1 MGQNS
6 LIEAAENA
14 ANKKTI
20 AVSTFTQTEDYFKKK
35 WNMATA
41 IATSALIPTTYRG
54 KVADVMIAMELSE
67 QMGMS
72 LFTVTQN
79 LDIIHGKT
87 GWKST
92 FIIATINSCGR
103 YSSKLQFEWKG
114 KIGESQWGCRA
125 YVVQKDK
132 SKLFGSWI
140 DIAMATKEGWID
152 KKGSKWVTMPEQ
164 MLQYRAAS
172 FFGRLYVP
180 DLLMGLQAID
190 EVIDVE
196 PISNETI
203 KKAEEL
209 PTITV
214 NEAVEQKTNE
224 ITKENKIIIEDIQ
237 QVKVKSV
244 QEDKL
249 TSKDESTNDLN
260 SEVSQDIFIE
270 SRKELTEQLSFLGF
284 KIMQIK
290 ENSKK
295 QQWAKIIA
303 SSDDADFDL
312 IIMIKGMKRIN
323 PTDNFFAMDITKLK

>member
-1 MGQNS
+1 MSQNS
-6 LIEAAENA
+6 LIEAAEQA
-14 ANKKTI
+14 ANKKTT
-20 AVSTFTQTEDYFKKK
+20 AVATFTQTEDYFQKK

-41 IATSALIPTTYRG
+41 IATSALIPNTYRG
-54 KVADVMIAMELSE
+54 KIADVMIAMELSE

-114 KIGESQWGCRA
+114 KLGEAQWGCRA

-140 DIAMATKEGWID
+140 DIHMATQEGWVD

-180 DLLMGLQAID
+180 DLLVGLQTID
-190 EVIDVE
+190 EMIDVE
-196 PISNETI
+196 PISKETI
-203 KKAEEL
+203 EKAEDL

-214 NEAVEQKTNE
+214 EAAVELK
-224 ITKENKIIIEDIQ
+224 TKEIINDNKIIMEEAQ
-237 QVKVKSV
+237 QVKV
-244 QEDKL
+244 
-249 TSKDESTNDLN
+249 TSKDEITNELN
-260 SEVSQDIFIE
+260 SEVSQDILIE
-270 SRKELTEQLSFLGF
+270 SKKELTEQLSFLGF

-295 QQWAKIIA
+295 QHWAKIIA
-303 SSDDADFDL
+303 SSDEADFDL
-312 IIMIKGMKRIN
+312 IIMINGMKKIN
-323 PTDNFFAMDITKLK
+323 PTDNFFVMDITKLK